1 MGGKYSNAG
10 RPRPAGIPGRDNRIF
25 IEIPPGAD
33 AMNKAYPSLLEY
45 SRDLYALR
53 SAVGVLSWDQE
64 TMMPAKG
71 GEGRARAMAALSR
84 VMHQRFS
91 DPRLAEALEACAA
104 GDGLSDEERVVVRE
118 LSRDR
123 DKAVKVP
130 EALAAE
136 IAETVSLSQRVWA
149 EARPKNDTA
158 AFNPWL
164 AKVIDLRRREAEC
177 LGYAE
182 TPYDALLEN
191 YEPGARTSYLRKLL
205 NDLKAELVPLL
216 GKLMD
221 AQGKAPSP
229 LEGKAFPVADQRA
242 FNMKIL
248 AAMGFDLE
256 AGRLDESA
264 HPFTEGLHPEDVRLT
279 TRYSETD
286 LMSALFST
294 LHEGGHGIYEQG
306 FQPRFFGTPMA
317 EAVSLGVHESQ
328 SRLWENQV
336 GRSRDFWSLYYPD
349 LQRIFP
355 AQLGA
360 LDLTGF
366 LRAINRVQPSLIRV
380 EADEVTYNL
389 HIVLRFELETA
400 LFGGELEPAGLES
413 AWNEGMRR
421 NLGVVPDQPAQ
432 GYMQDVHWSCGLLGY
447 FPTYT
452 LGNLRA
458 AQLFDAANKALPS
471 LKADVRSGRFGALKG
486 WLNAQVHQSGRRYDG
501 DALMERATGS
511 RTSAAPFL
519 AYLKGKYGE
528 LYGVKL

>member
-1 MGGKYSNAG
+1 
-10 RPRPAGIPGRDNRIF
+10 
-25 IEIPPGAD
+25 
-33 AMNKAYPSLLEY
+33 MNKAFQSVLEY

-64 TMMPAKG
+64 TMMPPKG
-71 GEGRARAMAALSR
+71 GEGRARSMASLSR

-91 DPRLAEALEACAA
+91 DPRLLEALEGCASA
-104 GDGLSDEERVVVRE
+104 EGLSGDERVVVRE
-118 LSRDR
+118 LRRDR

-136 IAETVSLSQRVWA
+136 IAETVSLAQRAWA
-149 EARPKNDTA
+149 EARPKSDTA

-164 AKVIDLRRREAEC
+164 DKVISLRRREAEC

-182 TPYDALLEN
+182 TPYDALLDN

-216 GKLMD
+216 GKLLA
-221 AQGKAPSP
+221 AQGDAKPA
-229 LEGKAFPVADQRA
+229 LEGKIFPVADQRG
-242 FNMKIL
+242 FNRTVL
-248 AAMGFDLE
+248 EAMGFDLE

-264 HPFTEGLHPEDVRLT
+264 HPFTEGLHPQDVRLT
-279 TRYSETD
+279 TRYSERD

-294 LHEGGHGIYEQG
+294 LHEGGHGLYEQG
-306 FQPRFFGTPMA
+306 FQPRYYGTPMA

-336 GRSRDFWSLYYPD
+336 GRSRDFWSGYYPA
-349 LQRIFP
+349 LQGVFP
-355 AQLGA
+355 GQLGD
-360 LDLTGF
+360 LDLAGF
-366 LRAINRVQPSLIRV
+366 LKAINRVQPSLIRV

-400 LFGGELEPAGLES
+400 LFGGELQPKDLEA

-421 NLGVVPDQPAQ
+421 NLGVTPDSPSQ

-452 LGNLRA
+452 LGNLRS
-458 AQLFDAANKALPS
+458 AQLFDAAQKALPD
-471 LKADVRSGRFGALKG
+471 LRADIRAGRFGGLKG
-486 WLNAQVHQSGRRYDG
+486 WLNKEVHESGRRLDG
-501 DALMERATGS
+501 DALMEKATGS
-511 RTSAAPFL
+511 KTLAAPFL
-519 AYLKGKYGE
+519 AYLRAKYSD
-528 LYGVKL
+528 LYGLSL

>member
-1 MGGKYSNAG
+1 
-10 RPRPAGIPGRDNRIF
+10 
-25 IEIPPGAD
+25 
-33 AMNKAYPSLLEY
+33 MNKAYLSLLEY

-64 TMMPAKG
+64 TMMPPKG
-71 GEGRARAMAALSR
+71 GEGRARSMASLSR

-91 DPRLAEALEACAA
+91 DPRLLAALDACSSA
-104 GDGLSDEERVVVRE
+104 DGLSEEEKAVVRE
-118 LSRDR
+118 LRRDR

-149 EARPKNDTA
+149 ESRPKNDTA

-164 AKVIDLRRREAEC
+164 AKVITLRRREAEC

-182 TPYDALLEN
+182 TPYDALLDN
-191 YEPGARTSYLRKLL
+191 YEPGARTSYLRTLL

-221 AQGKAPSP
+221 AQGGSSSP
-229 LEGKAFPVADQRA
+229 LDGKVFPVADQRG
-242 FNMKIL
+242 FNRKIL
-248 AAMGFDLE
+248 SAMGFDMD

-264 HPFTEGLHPEDVRLT
+264 HPFTEGTHPEDVRLT
-279 TRYSETD
+279 TRYSDHD

-336 GRSRDFWSLYYPD
+336 GRSKDFWSCYYPA
-349 LQRIFP
+349 LQGIFP
-355 AQLGA
+355 KQLGDV
-360 LDLTGF
+360 DLSGF

-400 LFGGELEPAGLES
+400 LFGGELEPAGLET

-421 NLGVVPDQPAQ
+421 NLGVVPEKPSL

-458 AQLFDAANKALPS
+458 AQLFDAAQKAMPS
-471 LKADVRSGRFGALKG
+471 LKTDIRSGTFGALKD
-486 WLNAQVHQSGRRYDG
+486 WLNVQVHQSGRRFDG
-501 DALMERATGS
+501 DALMEKVTGS
-511 RTSAAPFL
+511 KTSAAPFL
-519 AYLKGKYGE
+519 AYLRAKYTE
-528 LYGVKL
+528 LYGISL

>member
-1 MGGKYSNAG
+1 M
-10 RPRPAGIPGRDNRIF
+10 R
-25 IEIPPGAD
+25 
-33 AMNKAYPSLLEY
+33 KAYQSLLEY

-64 TMMPAKG
+64 TYMPPKG
-71 GEGRARAMAALSR
+71 GEGRARALASLSR

-91 DPRLAEALEACAA
+91 DPRLLDLLDSCAA
-104 GDGLSDEERVVVRE
+104 GGGDSLGEEERAVVRE
-118 LSRDR
+118 LRRDR

-136 IAETVSLSQRVWA
+136 IAETVSLSQRAWA

-164 AKVIDLRRREAEC
+164 DKVITLRRREAEC

-191 YEPGARTSYLRKLL
+191 YEPGARTSYLRALL
-205 NDLKAELVPLL
+205 TDLKAELVPLL
-216 GKLMD
+216 GKLLD
-221 AQGKAPSP
+221 AQGGAKPA
-229 LEGKAFPVADQRA
+229 LEGKTFPLADQRA
-242 FNMKIL
+242 FNRKIL
-248 AAMGFDLE
+248 EAMGFDLE

-279 TRYSETD
+279 TRYSDHD
-286 LMSALFST
+286 LMSAMFST

-336 GRSRDFWSLYYPD
+336 GRSREFWSFYYPS
-349 LQRIFP
+349 LRGLFP
-355 AQLGA
+355 GQLGGI
-360 LDLTGF
+360 DLNGF
-366 LRAINRVQPSLIRV
+366 LRAINRVQLSLIRV

-400 LFGGELEPAGLES
+400 LFGGELEPAGLET

-421 NLGVVPDQPAQ
+421 NLGVVPDKPSV

-452 LGNLRA
+452 LGNLRS
-458 AQLFDAANKALPS
+458 AQLFAAAQRAMPGLAADIRAGHFGG
-471 LKADVRSGRFGALKG
+471 LKQ
-486 WLNAQVHQSGRRYDG
+486 WLNREVHQCGRRYDG
-501 DALMERATGS
+501 DALMEKATGS
-511 RTSAAPFL
+511 KTQAAPFL
-519 AYLKGKYGE
+519 AYLRAKYAD
-528 LYGVKL
+528 LYGIAL

>member
-1 MGGKYSNAG
+1 
-10 RPRPAGIPGRDNRIF
+10 
-25 IEIPPGAD
+25 
-33 AMNKAYPSLLEY
+33 MNTSFQSLLEF

-64 TMMPAKG
+64 TYMPAKG
-71 GEGRARAMAALSR
+71 GEGRARSMAALSR

-91 DPRLAEALEACAA
+91 DPRLLETLEACAA
-104 GDGLSDEERVVVRE
+104 ADGLPEEDRAVVRE
-118 LSRDR
+118 LRRDR

-136 IAETVSLSQRVWA
+136 IAETISLSQRVWA

-164 AKVIDLRRREAEC
+164 AKVVALRRKEAEC

-182 TPYDALLEN
+182 TPYDALLDN
-191 YEPGARTSYLRKLL
+191 YEPGARTSYLRGLL

-221 AQGKAPSP
+221 AQGKAASP
-229 LEGKAFPVADQRA
+229 IEGMTFPLAEQKI
-242 FNMKIL
+242 FNQKIL

-279 TRYSETD
+279 TRYSERD

-306 FQPRFFGTPMA
+306 FQPRYFGTPMA

-336 GRSRDFWSLYYPD
+336 GRSLDFWSCYYPS
-349 LQRIFP
+349 LQGLFP
-355 AQLGA
+355 AQLGKM
-360 LDLTGF
+360 DLNAF
-366 LRAINRVQPSLIRV
+366 LKAINRVQPSLIRV

-421 NLGVVPDQPAQ
+421 NLGVVPETPSV

-452 LGNLRA
+452 LGNLRS
-458 AQLFDAANKALPS
+458 AQLFDAARKALPG
-471 LKADVRSGRFGALKG
+471 LKDDVRSGSFGGLKA
-486 WLNAQVHQSGRRYDG
+486 WLNKEVHQSGRRYDG
-501 DALMERATGS
+501 DALMEKATGS
-511 RTSAAPFL
+511 KTSAAPFL
-519 AYLKGKYGE
+519 AYLRGKYSA
-528 LYGVKL
+528 LYGIKL

>member
-1 MGGKYSNAG
+1 
-10 RPRPAGIPGRDNRIF
+10 
-25 IEIPPGAD
+25 
-33 AMNKAYPSLLEY
+33 MNQAYQSVLDC
-45 SRDLYALR
+45 SRDIYALR

-64 TMMPAKG
+64 TMMPNKG
-71 GEGRARAMAALSR
+71 GEGRARSLAALTR
-84 VMHQRFS
+84 VMHQRYS
-91 DPRLAEALEACAA
+91 DPRLLEALEAASA
-104 GDGLSDEERVVVRE
+104 NGTSLSEEERAVVRE
-118 LSRDR
+118 LRRDR

-149 EARPKNDTA
+149 ESRPKNDTA

-164 AKVIDLRRREAEC
+164 AKVIALKRREAEC

-182 TPYDALLEN
+182 TPYDALLDN
-191 YEPGARTSYLRKLL
+191 YEAGARTSYLRTLL

-216 GKLMD
+216 GKLLD
-221 AQGKAPSP
+221 AQGDAKQP
-229 LEGKAFPVADQRA
+229 LDGKAFPIADQRA
-242 FNMKIL
+242 FNRKIL
-248 AAMGFDLE
+248 DAMGFDLE

-264 HPFTEGLHPEDVRLT
+264 HPFTEGSHPQDVRLT
-279 TRYSETD
+279 TRYSERD

-294 LHEGGHGIYEQG
+294 LHEGGHGLYEQG
-306 FQPRFFGTPMA
+306 FRPEFYGTPMA

-336 GRSRDFWSLYYPD
+336 GRSREFWSRYYPE
-349 LQRIFP
+349 LQAAFP
-355 AQLGA
+355 SQLGG
-360 LDLTGF
+360 LDLNAF
-366 LRAINRVQPSLIRV
+366 LRAINRVQRSLIRV

-400 LFGGELEPAGLES
+400 LFGGELEPEGLES

-421 NLGVVPDQPAQ
+421 NLGIAPESPSV

-452 LGNLRA
+452 LGNLRS
-458 AQLFDAANKALPS
+458 AQLFAAAQKAMPS
-471 LKADVRSGRFGALKG
+471 LPADIRAGRFGGLKQ
-486 WLNAQVHQSGRRYDG
+486 WLSGQVYQPGRRFDG

-511 RTSAAPFL
+511 RTTAAPFL
-519 AYLKGKYGE
+519 AYLRAKYSD
-528 LYGVKL
+528 LYGISL

>member
-1 MGGKYSNAG
+1 MS
-10 RPRPAGIPGRDNRIF
+10 
-25 IEIPPGAD
+25 
-33 AMNKAYPSLLEY
+33 KAYASLLES

-53 SAVGVLSWDQE
+53 SAVGLLSWDQE
-64 TMMPAKG
+64 TMMPSKG
-71 GEGRARAMAALSR
+71 GDGRARAMAALSR

-91 DPRLAEALEACAA
+91 DPRLLEALDACAA
-104 GDGLSDEERVVVRE
+104 DGGLAAEERAVVRE
-118 LSRDR
+118 LRRDR

-164 AKVIDLRRREAEC
+164 AKVIALRRKEAEC

-221 AQGKAPSP
+221 AQGKAPSY
-229 LEGKAFPVADQRA
+229 LEGKTFPVADQRA
-242 FNMKIL
+242 FNGRIL
-248 AAMGFDLE
+248 ADMGFDLG

-279 TRYSETD
+279 TRYSEHD

-336 GRSRDFWSLYYPD
+336 GRSRGFWSHYYPD
-349 LQRIFP
+349 LQRLFP
-355 AQLGA
+355 GQLGA
-360 LDLTGF
+360 LDLGGF

-400 LFGGELEPAGLES
+400 LFGGELEPADLES

-421 NLGVVPDQPAQ
+421 NLGVVPATPAS

-458 AQLFDAANKALPS
+458 AQLFDAAQKALPD
-471 LKADVRSGRFGALKG
+471 LQADIRSGRFGALKG
-486 WLNAQVHQSGRRYDG
+486 WLNANVHANGRMHDG
-501 DALMERATGS
+501 DALMLKVTGS
-511 RTSAAPFL
+511 ATTAAPFM

-528 LYGVKL
+528 LYGASL

>member
-1 MGGKYSNAG
+1 MNAS
-10 RPRPAGIPGRDNRIF
+10 
-25 IEIPPGAD
+25 
-33 AMNKAYPSLLEY
+33 YQSLLEF

-64 TMMPAKG
+64 TYMPSKG
-71 GEGRARAMAALSR
+71 GEGRARSMAALSR

-91 DPRLAEALEACAA
+91 DPRLLETLEACAA
-104 GDGLSDEERVVVRE
+104 SEGLSEEDRAVVRE
-118 LSRDR
+118 LRRDR
-123 DKAVKVP
+123 DKTVKVP

-136 IAETVSLSQRVWA
+136 IAETVSLCQRVWA

-164 AKVIDLRRREAEC
+164 AKVIALRRKEAEC
-177 LGYAE
+177 LGYVE

-191 YEPGARTSYLRKLL
+191 YEPGARTSYLRGLL

-216 GKLMD
+216 GKIMD
-221 AQGKAPSP
+221 AQGKAASP
-229 LEGKAFPVADQRA
+229 LDGKVFPVAGQKV
-242 FNMKIL
+242 FNRKVL
-248 AAMGFDLE
+248 ADMGFDME

-336 GRSRDFWSLYYPD
+336 GRSRDFWSGYYPS
-349 LQRIFP
+349 LQGLFQS
-355 AQLGA
+355 QLGG
-360 LDLTGF
+360 LDLDGF
-366 LRAINRVQPSLIRV
+366 VRAINRVQPSLIRV

-421 NLGVVPDQPAQ
+421 NLGLVPGTPGM

-458 AQLFDAANKALPS
+458 AQLFDAARKALPNLMS
-471 LKADVRSGRFGALKG
+471 DVREGRFGALKG
-486 WLNAQVHQSGRRYDG
+486 WLNAEVHASGRMYDG
-501 DALMERATGS
+501 DALMEKATG
-511 RTSAAPFL
+511 RKTLAAPFMD
-519 AYLKGKYGE
+519 YLRGKYQSI
-528 LYGVKL
+528 YGVAF

>member
-1 MGGKYSNAG
+1 
-10 RPRPAGIPGRDNRIF
+10 
-25 IEIPPGAD
+25 
-33 AMNKAYPSLLEY
+33 MNQALQSLLEF

-53 SAVGVLSWDQE
+53 SAGGVLSWDQE
-64 TMMPAKG
+64 TMMPPKG
-71 GEGRARAMAALSR
+71 GAGRARAMASLSR

-91 DPRLAEALEACAA
+91 DPRLAAALAECAA
-104 GDGLSDEERVVVRE
+104 AEGLSPEERAIVRE
-118 LSRDR
+118 LGRDR

-136 IAETVSLSQRVWA
+136 IAETVSLAQRAWA

-164 AKVIDLRRREAEC
+164 EKVIGLRRREAEC

-191 YEPGARTSYLRKLL
+191 YEPGARASYLRPLL
-205 NDLKAELVPLL
+205 NDLKAQLVPLL
-216 GKLMD
+216 GKLLQ
-221 AQGKAPSP
+221 AQGDAKPA
-229 LEGKAFPVADQRA
+229 LEGKVFPVADQRG
-242 FNMKIL
+242 FNSKIL
-248 AAMGFDLE
+248 EAMGFDLE

-264 HPFTEGLHPEDVRLT
+264 HPFTEGLHPQDVRLT

-306 FQPRFFGTPMA
+306 FQPRYYGTPMA

-336 GRSRDFWSLYYPD
+336 GRSRDFWSRYYPD

-355 AQLGA
+355 AQLGP
-360 LDLTGF
+360 LDMNGF
-366 LRAINRVQPSLIRV
+366 LIAINRVQPSLIRV

-400 LFGGELEPAGLES
+400 LFGGELEPAGLET

-421 NLGVVPDQPAQ
+421 NLGVVPDRPSQ

-458 AQLFDAANKALPS
+458 AQLYGAAQKALPD
-471 LKADVRSGRFGALKG
+471 LQTDIRAGRFGGLKQ
-486 WLNAQVHQSGRRYDG
+486 WLNAQVHETGRRYDG
-501 DALMERATGS
+501 DALMEKVTGS
-511 RTSAAPFL
+511 KTSAAPFL
-519 AYLKGKYGE
+519 AYLKGKYAD
-528 LYGVKL
+528 LYRIAL

>member
-1 MGGKYSNAG
+1 MQNAY
-10 RPRPAGIPGRDNRIF
+10 A
-25 IEIPPGAD
+25 
-33 AMNKAYPSLLEY
+33 SLLEF

-71 GEGRARAMAALSR
+71 GEGRARAMASLSR

-91 DPRLAEALEACAA
+91 DPRLLETLEACAA
-104 GDGLSDEERVVVRE
+104 GNGNGLTEEERVVVRE
-118 LSRDR
+118 LRRDR

-164 AKVIDLRRREAEC
+164 AKVIGLRRREAEC

-191 YEPGARTSYLRKLL
+191 YEPGARTSYLRTLL
-205 NDLKAELVPLL
+205 KDLKAELVPLL
-216 GKLMD
+216 GKLLEAQEKD
-221 AQGKAPSP
+221 ARDLKAAGKSVPT
-229 LEGKAFPVADQRA
+229 LDGKIFPVADQRG
-242 FNMKIL
+242 FNMEIL

-279 TRYSETD
+279 TRYSEKD

-336 GRSRDFWSLYYPD
+336 GRSRDFWSRYYPG
-349 LQRIFP
+349 LVKTFP
-355 AQLGA
+355 AQLAGM
-360 LDLTGF
+360 DLNAF
-366 LRAINRVQPSLIRV
+366 LKAINRVQPSLIRV

-421 NLGVVPDQPAQ
+421 NLGIVPPSPSV
-432 GYMQDVHWSCGLLGY
+432 GYLQDVHWSCGLLGY

-458 AQLFDAANKALPS
+458 AQLFDAAQRAMPGLSADIRSGTFGP
-471 LKADVRSGRFGALKG
+471 LKA
-486 WLNAQVHQSGRRYDG
+486 WLNANVHGHGRRYPG
-501 DALMERATGS
+501 DDLLEKVTGEK
-511 RTSAAPFL
+511 TTIAPFIH
-519 AYLKGKYGE
+519 YLKSKYGA
-528 LYGVKL
+528 LYGWS

>member
-1 MGGKYSNAG
+1 
-10 RPRPAGIPGRDNRIF
+10 
-25 IEIPPGAD
+25 
-33 AMNKAYPSLLEY
+33 MNKSYQSLLEF

-71 GEGRARAMAALSR
+71 GEGRARSMASLSR

-91 DPRLAEALEACAA
+91 EPRLLEALEACAS
-104 GDGLSDEERVVVRE
+104 GEGLSEEERVVVRE
-118 LSRDR
+118 MRRDR

-164 AKVIDLRRREAEC
+164 AKVVSLRRREAEC

-182 TPYDALLEN
+182 TPYDALLDN

-221 AQGKAPSP
+221 AQGKAASP
-229 LEGKAFPVADQRA
+229 LDGKSFPVADQRL

-248 AAMGFDLE
+248 KAMGFDLE

-306 FQPRFFGTPMA
+306 FQPRWFGTPMA

-336 GRSRDFWSLYYPD
+336 GRSRDFWSCYYPS
-349 LQRIFP
+349 LQGMFP
-355 AQLGA
+355 KQLGEV
-360 LDLTGF
+360 DLGAF
-366 LRAINRVQPSLIRV
+366 LKAINRVQPSLIRV

-400 LFGGELEPAGLES
+400 LFGGELEPAGLEA

-421 NLGVVPDQPAQ
+421 NLGVAPEKPSM

-458 AQLFDAANKALPS
+458 AQLFDAAQRAMPS
-471 LKADVRSGRFGALKG
+471 LKSDIRSGSFGALKA
-486 WLNAQVHQSGRRYDG
+486 WLNAEVHQSGRCYDG
-501 DALMERATGS
+501 DTLMEKVTGS
-511 RTSAAPFL
+511 KTSAAPFL
-519 AYLKGKYGE
+519 GYLKEKYGA
-528 LYGVKL
+528 LYGIGL

>member
-1 MGGKYSNAG
+1 MQ
-10 RPRPAGIPGRDNRIF
+10 
-25 IEIPPGAD
+25 
-33 AMNKAYPSLLEY
+33 KALQPVLEL

-53 SAVGVLSWDQE
+53 AAVGVLSWDQE
-64 TMMPAKG
+64 TYMPPKG
-71 GEGRARAMAALSR
+71 GEGRARSLASLAR

-91 DPRLAEALEACAA
+91 DPRLAEALEAAATAA
-104 GDGLSDEERVVVRE
+104 GLSEEERAVVRE
-118 LSRDR
+118 LRRDR
-123 DKAVKVP
+123 DKAVKIP

-149 EARPKNDTA
+149 EARPKNDTR

-164 AKVIDLRRREAEC
+164 AKVIALRRKEAEC

-191 YEPGARTSYLRKLL
+191 YEPGARTSYLRGLL
-205 NDLKAELVPLL
+205 TDLKAQLVPLL
-216 GKLMD
+216 GRIRT
-221 AQGKAPSP
+221 AQGDAADPLAGKVFP
-229 LEGKAFPVADQRA
+229 LEGQRA
-242 FNMKIL
+242 FNQTIL

-264 HPFTEGLHPEDVRLT
+264 HPFTEGTHPEDVRLT
-279 TRYSETD
+279 TRYSESD

-294 LHEGGHGIYEQG
+294 LHEGGHGLYEQG
-306 FQPRFFGTPMA
+306 FQSEFFGTPMA
-317 EAVSLGVHESQ
+317 EAVSLGLHESQ

-336 GRSRDFWSLYYPD
+336 GRSRDFWSRYYPD
-349 LQRIFP
+349 LQKVFP
-355 AQLGA
+355 GPLGA
-360 LDLTGF
+360 LGLDGF

-400 LFGGELEPAGLES
+400 LFGGELEPEGLET

-421 NLGVVPDQPAQ
+421 NLGIAPSAPSQ

-458 AQLFDAANKALPS
+458 AQLFDAARAALPGIP
-471 LKADVRSGRFGALKG
+471 ADIRAGSFGGLKG
-486 WLNAQVHQSGRRYDG
+486 WLNREVHRHGRRYDG
-501 DALMERATGS
+501 DALMEKVTG
-511 RTSAAPFL
+511 RKTETKPFMD
-519 AYLKGKYGE
+519 YLETKYGE
-528 LYGVKL
+528 LLGIR

>member
-1 MGGKYSNAG
+1 MTEAFK
-10 RPRPAGIPGRDNRIF
+10 PVF
-25 IEIPPGAD
+25 E
-33 AMNKAYPSLLEY
+33 M

-64 TMMPAKG
+64 TYMPPKG
-71 GEGRARAMAALSR
+71 GEGRARALASLAR

-91 DPRLAEALEACAA
+91 DPRLAEALAAAEAAPLTE
-104 GDGLSDEERVVVRE
+104 DERVVVRE
-118 LSRDR
+118 LKRDR
-123 DKAVKVP
+123 DKAVKLP

-136 IAETVSLSQRVWA
+136 IAETLSLSQRAWA

-164 AKVIDLRRREAEC
+164 AKVIELRRREAEC

-191 YEPGARTSYLRKLL
+191 YEPGARTAYLRTLL
-205 NDLKAELVPLL
+205 ADLKSKLVPLL
-216 GKLMD
+216 GRIRE
-221 AQGKAPSP
+221 AQGDLPDPFA
-229 LEGKAFPVADQRA
+229 GKAFPLAGQRA
-242 FNMKIL
+242 FNQKVL
-248 AAMGFDLE
+248 AAMEFDLE

-264 HPFTEGLHPEDVRLT
+264 HPFTEGTHPEDVRLT
-279 TRYSETD
+279 TRYSEHD

-294 LHEGGHGIYEQG
+294 LHEGGHGLYEQG
-306 FQPRFFGTPMA
+306 FDPQWFGTPMA

-336 GRSRDFWSLYYPD
+336 GRSRDFWTRWYPE
-349 LQRIFP
+349 LQGTFP
-355 AQLGA
+355 AQLSG
-360 LDLTGF
+360 LPIDGF
-366 LRAINRVQPSLIRV
+366 LKAINRVQPSFIRV

-400 LFGGELEPAGLES
+400 LFGGELKPADLEA

-421 NLGVVPDQPAQ
+421 NLGVTPPEPRV
-432 GYMQDVHWSCGLLGY
+432 GYLQDVHWSCGLLGY

-458 AQLFDAANKALPS
+458 AQLFDAARRALPGLPDAIRAGRYGE
-471 LKADVRSGRFGALKG
+471 LKA
-486 WLNAQVHQSGRRYDG
+486 WLARNVYRHGRRYDG
-501 DALMERATGS
+501 DSLMEKVTGGK
-511 RTSAAPFL
+511 TAAGPFL
-519 AYLKGKYGE
+519 AYLEDKYRG
-528 LYGVKL
+528 LYGI

>member
-1 MGGKYSNAG
+1 MQNAY
-10 RPRPAGIPGRDNRIF
+10 A
-25 IEIPPGAD
+25 
-33 AMNKAYPSLLEY
+33 SLVEF

-71 GEGRARAMAALSR
+71 GDGRARAMASLSR

-91 DPRLAEALEACAA
+91 DPRLLETLEACASA
-104 GDGLSDEERVVVRE
+104 EGLSPEERVVVRE
-118 LSRDR
+118 LRRDR
-123 DKAVKVP
+123 DKAIKVP

-136 IAETVSLSQRVWA
+136 IAETVSLSQRAWA
-149 EARPKNDTA
+149 DARPKNDTA
-158 AFNPWL
+158 SFNPWV
-164 AKVIDLRRREAEC
+164 AKVIELRRREAEC
-177 LGYAE
+177 LGYSE

-221 AQGKAPSP
+221 AQGKTPP
-229 LEGKAFPVADQRA
+229 TLDGKIFPVAEQRG

-248 AAMGFDLE
+248 SAMGFDLE

-279 TRYSETD
+279 TRYSEKD

-336 GRSRDFWSLYYPD
+336 GRSRDFWSCQYPD
-349 LQRIFP
+349 LQKVFP
-355 AQLGA
+355 AQLGGM
-360 LDLTGF
+360 DLGGF
-366 LRAINRVQPSLIRV
+366 LKAINRVQPSLIRV

-400 LFGGELEPAGLES
+400 LFGGDLEPAGLET

-421 NLGVVPDQPAQ
+421 NLGVVPDQPSQ
-432 GYMQDVHWSCGLLGY
+432 GYLQDVHWSCGLLGY

-458 AQLFDAANKALPS
+458 AQLFDAANLAMPAL
-471 LKADVRSGRFGALKG
+471 KTDIRFGRFGALKQ
-486 WLNAQVHQSGRRYDG
+486 WLNVQVHQSGRRYDG
-501 DALMERATGS
+501 DALMEKVTGAK
-511 RTSAAPFL
+511 TTAAPFL
-519 AYLKGKYGE
+519 AYLKGKYGD
-528 LYGVKL
+528 LYGVTL

>member
-1 MGGKYSNAG
+1 
-10 RPRPAGIPGRDNRIF
+10 
-25 IEIPPGAD
+25 
-33 AMNKAYPSLLEY
+33 MNKDYQSLLEY

-53 SAVGVLSWDQE
+53 SAVGLLSWDQE
-64 TMMPAKG
+64 TMMPSKG
-71 GEGRARAMAALSR
+71 GEGRARAMASLSR

-91 DPRLAEALEACAA
+91 DPRLLEALEACAA
-104 GDGLSDEERVVVRE
+104 DEKGAPGSGMPLSEEERVVVRE
-118 LSRDR
+118 LRRDR

-130 EALAAE
+130 ESLAAE

-164 AKVIDLRRREAEC
+164 AKVIGLRRREAEC
-177 LGYAE
+177 LGYVE
-182 TPYDALLEN
+182 TPYDALLDN

-216 GKLMD
+216 GKLLD
-221 AQGKAPSP
+221 AQGGAEPA
-229 LEGKAFPVADQRA
+229 LAGKVFPIADQRV
-242 FNMKIL
+242 FNLKIL
-248 AAMGFDLE
+248 KAMGFDLE

-264 HPFTEGLHPEDVRLT
+264 HPFTEGTHPEDVRLT
-279 TRYSETD
+279 TRYNDHD
-286 LMSALFST
+286 LMPALFST

-306 FQPRFFGTPMA
+306 FQPRFYGTPMA

-336 GRSRDFWSLYYPD
+336 GRSRDFWSRYYPD
-349 LQRIFP
+349 LQKTFP

-360 LDLTGF
+360 LDLNGF
-366 LRAINRVQPSLIRV
+366 LRAINRVQPSLVRV

-400 LFGGELEPAGLES
+400 LFGGELEPKDLEA

-421 NLGVVPDQPAQ
+421 NLGVAPESPSL

-452 LGNLRA
+452 LGNLRSAQLYGA
-458 AQLFDAANKALPS
+458 AQKAMPNLQTEIR
-471 LKADVRSGRFGALKG
+471 AGRFDGLKR
-486 WLNAQVHQSGRRYDG
+486 WLNAEVHQSGRRFDG
-501 DALMERATGS
+501 DALMEKATGS
-511 RTSAAPFL
+511 KTLAAPFL
-519 AYLKGKYGE
+519 DYLRGKYSD
-528 LYGVKL
+528 LYGISL

>member
-1 MGGKYSNAG
+1 
-10 RPRPAGIPGRDNRIF
+10 
-25 IEIPPGAD
+25 
-33 AMNKAYPSLLEY
+33 MNKAYQSLLEY

-64 TMMPAKG
+64 TMMPPKG
-71 GEGRARAMAALSR
+71 GEGRARSMAALSR

-91 DPRLAEALEACAA
+91 DPRLLAALEACAA
-104 GDGLSDEERVVVRE
+104 DGTSLSEEERAVVRE
-118 LSRDR
+118 LRRDR
-123 DKAVKVP
+123 DKTVKVP
-130 EALAAE
+130 ESLAAE

-164 AKVIDLRRREAEC
+164 EKVITLRRREAEC

-205 NDLKAELVPLL
+205 HDLKAELVPLL
-216 GKLMD
+216 GRLLD
-221 AQGKAPSP
+221 AQGKGKPA
-229 LEGKAFPVADQRA
+229 LEGKLFPVADQRT
-242 FNMKIL
+242 FNRKIL
-248 AAMGFDLE
+248 MAMGFDLD

-264 HPFTEGLHPEDVRLT
+264 HPFTEGSHPEDVRLT
-279 TRYSETD
+279 TRYSDHD

-306 FQPRFFGTPMA
+306 FQSRFYGTPMA

-336 GRSRDFWSLYYPD
+336 GRSRDFWSCYYPD
-349 LQRIFP
+349 LQKTFP
-355 AQLGA
+355 AQLGS
-360 LDLTGF
+360 LDLNGF

-400 LFGGELEPAGLES
+400 LFGGELEAKDLES

-421 NLGVVPDQPAQ
+421 NLGVVPESPSV

-458 AQLFDAANKALPS
+458 AQLFDSAQKAMPA
-471 LKADVRSGRFGALKG
+471 LKTDIRSGAFGALKD
-486 WLNAQVHQSGRRYDG
+486 WLNVQVHQSGRRYDG
-501 DALMERATGS
+501 DGLMEKVTGS
-511 RTSAAPFL
+511 KTEAAPFL
-519 AYLKGKYGE
+519 AYLRAKYSD
-528 LYGVKL
+528 LYGITL